1 MFLCSSSVFLVKG
14 GSVISNKDKKI
25 TIKRS
30 MENLAFTI
38 YIPFC
43 CRTYAFC
50 VLLGS
55 VLAFLTRSEISKE
68 AIYACA
74 LQRFKN
80 HFEMC
85 WNQGQYKTQK
95 LLKGSLWNPSFS
107 EEQVMIAWG
116 LWREEHEVHRL
127 FFPTFIVSIFC
138 LFLHQTC
145 PPGALWLALFPSSVA
160 EPLLLQ
166 EYCDLI
172 THSWCFIFFRIT
184 GKWDLCLGYLFFFS
198 TLFPFLILMVVFY
211 CLLDYVFSRSHVC
224 MSAKMCL

>member
-68 AIYACA
+68 VIYACA

-127 FFPTFIVSIFC
+127 FFPTFIVSVSSASFFIRPVPQV
-138 LFLHQTC
+138 HS
-145 PPGALWLALFPSSVA
+145 GWLYSPQV
-160 EPLLLQ
+160 LQ
-166 EYCDLI
+166 
-172 THSWCFIFFRIT
+172 S
-184 GKWDLCLGYLFFFS
+184 LCSYRNTVIWSLTPDVLFFS
-198 TLFPFLILMVVFY
+198 E
-211 CLLDYVFSRSHVC
+211 
-224 MSAKMCL
+224 